1 MRSAFKRAALM
12 VSVQTLRD
20 NNTHFILRFL
30 GKLRNLLLGK
40 GKRPEVASQ
49 NNTGTYILRD
59 KTSLGRYKLQ
69 LTAVLL
75 RARDASG
82 KKCV

>member
-1 MRSAFKRAALM
+1 MRSAFKCAALM

-49 NNTGTYILRD
+49 NNTGTVYIAGQNF
-59 KTSLGRYKLQ
+59 TGVVQ
-69 LTAVLL
+69 IAANCGFV
-75 RARDASG
+75 ARSG
-82 KKCV
+82 CKW